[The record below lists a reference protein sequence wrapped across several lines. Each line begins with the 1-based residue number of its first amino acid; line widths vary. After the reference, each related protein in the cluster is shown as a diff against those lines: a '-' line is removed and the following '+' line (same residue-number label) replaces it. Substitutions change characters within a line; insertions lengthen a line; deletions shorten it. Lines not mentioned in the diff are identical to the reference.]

1 MNYNILIVD
10 DVMLNRKL
18 MRKVLSNTTGHF
30 SFYDAEN
37 GQEAIDMLKKEDIDL
52 VILDLM
58 MPIKDGYEVLGEMK
72 KQDRYKD
79 IPVIVNSA
87 ITDMDSIKKTL
98 ELGATDYFT
107 KPITPD
113 QMEVIIPLK
122 AINALKYYEQKKS
135 LKKINKK
142 IQEELKI
149 ATMLQKYLIKGTKN
163 FTLIDTYINYTS
175 CDEVG
180 GDLYDYVE
188 LEDEFWFVVADIK
201 GRGVAAAMVSTMV
214 KALFNGIVKYGKDP
228 NQVLEE
234 MNRTF
239 CNMTDDQ
246 IDLSFSA
253 FIGVIKDNVLTY
265 ANAGHPYPII
275 IHSKDK
281 ECKLLKLNGRLMGI
295 FDDIQYNKGQ
305 VSIQKDDV
313 LLVYT
318 DGLYNLEKK
327 EQKNN
332 NILDIDLDTEYVEI
346 NMEKEYVLE
355 QYMDHLCNFEQEKE
369 MTIGDFNLVY
379 DYASENVD
387 DLLNDPD
394 LFMTKLLEK
403 FQKQD
408 KTNNVDDVTIMMM
421 KKK

>member
-1 MNYNILIVD
+1 MDYNILIVD

-18 MRKVLSNTTGHF
+18 MRKVLSNTSGKF

-37 GQEAIDMLKKEDIDL
+37 GQEAIDILKKEDIDL

-58 MPIKDGYEVLGEMK
+58 MPIKDGYEVLADMK

-122 AINALKYYEQKKS
+122 SMNVLKYYEQKKA

-149 ATMLQKYLIKGTKN
+149 ASMLQKYLIKGNKN
-163 FTLIDTYINYTS
+163 SAIMDTYTHYIS

-180 GDLYDYVE
+180 GDLYDYIE
-188 LEDEFWFVVADIK
+188 LEDEFWFMIADIK
-201 GRGVAAAMVSTMV
+201 GHGVAAAMVSTML
-214 KALFNGIVKYGKDP
+214 KALFNSIIKYGKNP
-228 NQVLEE
+228 NHVLEE
-234 MNRTF
+234 MNTTF
-239 CNMTDDQ
+239 CNMTDNKT
-246 IDLSFSA
+246 DLSFSA
-253 FIGVIKDNVLTY
+253 FVGVIKENILTY

-275 IHSKDK
+275 IHSDTK

-295 FDDIQYNKGQ
+295 FDDIQYNNGQ
-305 VSIQKDDV
+305 VSIQKDDI

-318 DGLYNLEKK
+318 DGLYNLEKTG
-327 EQKNN
+327 QNN
-332 NILDIDLDTEYVEI
+332 SNMIDIDIEYEEI
-346 NMEKEYVLE
+346 NIEKESVLE
-355 QYMDHLCNFEQEKE
+355 EYMDQLCNFEKEKE
-369 MTIGDFNLVY
+369 VTMGDFNLVY
-379 DYASENVD
+379 DYVSKNIEE
-387 DLLNDPD
+387 LLKGPNP
-394 LFMTKLLEK
+394 FIINLLEK

-408 KTNNVDDVTIMMM
+408 KTNNIDDVTIMMM